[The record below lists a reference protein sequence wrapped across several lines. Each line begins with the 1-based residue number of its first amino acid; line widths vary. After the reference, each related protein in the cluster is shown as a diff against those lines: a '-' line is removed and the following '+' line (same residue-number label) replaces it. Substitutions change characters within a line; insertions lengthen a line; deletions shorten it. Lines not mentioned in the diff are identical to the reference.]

1 MAEPSGDEVQH
12 TTCVEPACS
21 EGDGDGEMTDPS
33 GDKAQQYWRGTSC
46 FRKWRWWCKERWPW
60 RCCVVLANHWTP
72 ADKNQNSP

>member
-46 FRKWRWWCKERWPW
+46 FRKW
-60 RCCVVLANHWTP
+60 
-72 ADKNQNSP
+72 